1 MTMTKPILAT
11 IAFVLAFSVTQT
23 YFVYDEPKITYT
35 TVLIKSN
42 GQMHEYEV
50 IGVNVQVK

>member
-1 MTMTKPILAT
+1 MTKPILAT

-23 YFVYDEPKITYT
+23 YT

-50 IGVNVQVK
+50 DGVNVQVK

>member
-1 MTMTKPILAT
+1 MTKPILAT

-23 YFVYDEPKITYT
+23 YFVYDEQNITYT

-50 IGVNVQVK
+50 DGVNVSVR